1 MPEQQSSEELA
12 TEWLTPEQE
21 RTWRDLLLLTARLPA
36 RLNRDLLAGSRL
48 SLADYDVLVRL
59 TDALDGRLRVFEL
72 AQDLQWEQSRL
83 SHHLGRM
90 TRRGLIA
97 REECETDGR
106 GAFVVL
112 TEAGR
117 ESITGAAPAH
127 VGAVRRLV
135 FDALTPQQAVDLGT
149 AAARVLERLDHSG

>member
-1 MPEQQSSEELA
+1 VPEDQSSDELV

-21 RTWRDLLLLTARLPA
+21 HTWRDLLLLTARLPA
-36 RLNRDLLAGSRL
+36 RLNRDLLAGSGL

-59 TDALDGRLRVFEL
+59 TDAADGRLRVFEL

-90 TRRGLIA
+90 VKRGLVV

-112 TEAGR
+112 AEPGR
-117 ESITGAAPAH
+117 AAITGAAPAH
-127 VGAVRRLV
+127 VEAVRRLV
-135 FDALTPQQAVDLGT
+135 FDALSPQQAVDLGT
-149 AAARVLERLDHSG
+149 AAARVLDRLDPSG